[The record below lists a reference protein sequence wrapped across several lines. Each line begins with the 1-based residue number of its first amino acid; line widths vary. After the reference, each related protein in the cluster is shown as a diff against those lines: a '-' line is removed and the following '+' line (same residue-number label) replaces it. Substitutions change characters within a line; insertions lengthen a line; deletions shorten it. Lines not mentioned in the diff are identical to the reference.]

1 MNDDS
6 DLVDYIKEVRLIIAD
21 SIDELLNLEYEAL
34 YEKDDDLIPINNL
47 VEIVDMSYDLGRTE
61 KLKQAESELLK
72 RQPI

>member
-1 MNDDS
+1 M
-6 DLVDYIKEVRLIIAD
+6 VDYIKEVRLIIAD